1 MEIMLFFLLGAVF
14 GSFFNVVGLRVPM
27 NRSFLQGRSAC
38 PHCNGTLKWLHLIPI
53 LSYLL
58 QGRKCP
64 YCKTTIP
71 ITYVLTECV
80 TAALFSYS
88 FIMFGYSVELIIAL
102 LLISMLMIVF
112 VSDVTYMVI
121 PNKVLLFFL
130 SLFMFIHIFMF
141 PDSFLMAV
149 FGAFIGYSLI
159 ALIIL
164 LSRGGMGAGD
174 MKLFGVLGFILGW
187 KYVLVT
193 FFIAVFIG
201 GTLSVIYLLR
211 KKIKK
216 NEAIP
221 FGPYIV
227 IGALMTFFK
236 GDLFLDVYLQVF
248 AY

>member
-1 MEIMLFFLLGAVF
+1 
-14 GSFFNVVGLRVPM
+14 
-27 NRSFLQGRSAC
+27 
-38 PHCNGTLKWLHLIPI
+38 
-53 LSYLL
+53 
-58 QGRKCP
+58 
-64 YCKTTIP
+64 
-71 ITYVLTECV
+71 
-80 TAALFSYS
+80 
-88 FIMFGYSVELIIAL
+88 
-102 LLISMLMIVF
+102 
-112 VSDVTYMVI
+112 
-121 PNKVLLFFL
+121 
-130 SLFMFIHIFMF
+130 
-141 PDSFLMAV
+141 
-149 FGAFIGYSLI
+149 
-159 ALIIL
+159 
-164 LSRGGMGAGD
+164 

-201 GTLSVIYLLR
+201 GTLSVIYLLQ